1 MSKHRVLVTGGAGF
15 IGTNLVNELTK
26 RGHEVIALDMY
37 HTERDNYIRA
47 DVRNYRQLERVFE
60 KWNFDYV
67 YHLAAEYGRW
77 NGEDYYENLW
87 STNVIG
93 TKHLI
98 RLQEKLKFRMILFSS
113 AEVYGDYDGTMSED
127 VMINNPIKDT
137 YQMNDYAISK
147 WAGELMVKNSATM
160 FGTETVIV
168 RPVNCYG
175 PHEHYTPYRGFIPK
189 FIYHALFKKP
199 YVVYKGHKRIIDFV
213 EDTCSTFANI
223 LDNFIPGEAYNVGGK
238 AEWEMSIEE
247 YSELILKAVGR
258 DSSLVTYKESEPFT
272 TKVKHMDFSKAVK
285 DLKHDPQVPPEEG
298 IRRTAEWMKWYYR
311 INE

>member
-15 IGTNLVNELTK
+15 IGTNLVNELT
-26 RGHEVIALDMY
+26 RRDHEVIALDLY

-47 DVRNYRQLERVFE
+47 DVRNFRQLERVFE

-87 STNVIG
+87 ATNVIG

-98 RLQEKLKFRMILFSS
+98 RLQEELKFRMILFSS
-113 AEVYGDYDGTMSED
+113 AEVYGDYDGIMGED

-189 FIYHALFKKP
+189 FIYHALFNKP

-298 IRRTAEWMKWYYR
+298 IRRTVEWMKWYYR

>member
-1 MSKHRVLVTGGAGF
+1 VSKHRVLVTGGAGF

-47 DVRNYRQLERVFE
+47 DVSNYRQLERVFD

-113 AEVYGDYDGTMSED
+113 AEVYGDYDGMMSED

-189 FIYHALFKKP
+189 FIYHALFNKP
-199 YVVYKGHKRIIDFV
+199 YVVYRGHKRIIDFV

-223 LDNFIPGEAYNVGGK
+223 LDNFIPGEVYNVGGK
-238 AEWEMSIEE
+238 AKWEMSIEE

-258 DSSLVTYKESEPFT
+258 NSSLVTYKESEPFT

-311 INE
+311 INK

>member
-1 MSKHRVLVTGGAGF
+1 VSKHRVLVTGGAGF
-15 IGTNLVNELTK
+15 IGTNLVNELTR
-26 RGHEVIALDMY
+26 RGHEVIALDLY

-47 DVRNYRQLERVFE
+47 DVRNFRQLERVFE

-113 AEVYGDYDGTMSED
+113 AEVYGDYDGMMSED

-189 FIYHALFKKP
+189 FIYHALFNKP
-199 YVVYKGHKRIIDFV
+199 YVVYRGHKRIIDFV

-223 LDNFIPGEAYNVGGK
+223 LDNFIPGEVYNVGGK
-238 AEWEMSIEE
+238 AKWEMSIEE

-258 DSSLVTYKESEPFT
+258 NSSLVTYKESEPFT

-311 INE
+311 INK

>member
-1 MSKHRVLVTGGAGF
+1 VSKHRVLVTGGAGF
-15 IGTNLVNELTK
+15 IGTNLVNELTR
-26 RGHEVIALDMY
+26 RGHEVITLDLY

-47 DVRNYRQLERVFE
+47 DVRNFRQLERVFE

-87 STNVIG
+87 ATNVIG

-98 RLQEKLKFRMILFSS
+98 RLQEELKFRMILFSS
-113 AEVYGDYDGTMSED
+113 AEVYGDYDGIMGED

-189 FIYHALFKKP
+189 FIYHALFNKP

-298 IRRTAEWMKWYYR
+298 IRRTVEWMKWYYR